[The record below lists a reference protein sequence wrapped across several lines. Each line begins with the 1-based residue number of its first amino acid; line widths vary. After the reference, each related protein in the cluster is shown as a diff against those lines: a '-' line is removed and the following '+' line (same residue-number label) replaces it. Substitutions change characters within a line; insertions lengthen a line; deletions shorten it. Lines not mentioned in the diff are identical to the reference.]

1 MTEEKLSKLLEQ
13 LHDELDSTK
22 AVDEK
27 ERELLRALNA
37 DIEELLERSGNRQS
51 DDDDS
56 LLERWQDAI
65 DHFEITHPKLTS
77 TLSRIMTALNNA
89 GI

>member
-13 LHDELDSTK
+13 LHQELDSTD
-22 AVDEK
+22 ALDEK
-27 ERELLRALNA
+27 GQELLRALNA
-37 DIEELLERSGNRQS
+37 DIEELLERSEGRQV
-51 DDDDS
+51 DDDS

-65 DHFEITHPKLTS
+65 DHFEITHPRLTS
-77 TLSRIMTALNNA
+77 TLSHIMTALNNA

>member
-1 MTEEKLSKLLEQ
+1 MPDEKLSKLLEQ
-13 LHDELDSTK
+13 LHTELDSTE

-27 ERELLRALNA
+27 GRELLRTLNA
-37 DIEELLERSGNRQS
+37 DIEELLDRSEVGRTE
-51 DDDDS
+51 DDDS

-65 DHFEITHPKLTS
+65 DHFEVTHPALTS
-77 TLSRIMTALNNA
+77 ALSHLMTVLNNA